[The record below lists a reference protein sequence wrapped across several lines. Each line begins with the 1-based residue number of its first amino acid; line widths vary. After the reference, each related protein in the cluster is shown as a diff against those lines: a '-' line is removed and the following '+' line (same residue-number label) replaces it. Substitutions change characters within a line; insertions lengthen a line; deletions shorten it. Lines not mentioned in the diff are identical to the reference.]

1 MFDTSKLEDSFF
13 NMKHP
18 ILAMLAIGLIIK
30 ISMMT
35 LAYTFDTNYWAIVT
49 RNIQMGEGLYG
60 LRGYYYTPVWGY
72 ILGFVSMFDSFFFNI
87 GELGI
92 RVMDFIGFENG
103 NYMDF
108 SANVTSVGF
117 MMSYKVILLLFDVAL
132 AYMMYWLVDD
142 VTKNKRK
149 AQVAFLLTFLC
160 PTIFAAYTVLGMPD
174 IVSATMVLLS
184 IVLLRKNHSMSAG
197 ACFAIAVLNKFFP
210 AFIFFPIVGYAF
222 SKGADRKEG
231 MMNVAKAFSGALIM
245 TLVIMFPHIM
255 DGNIMSAFSFITDR
269 ATVSSESEILDY
281 LISYSAVIVGAVSMV
296 VSLILGIRLIKQP
309 QDGDPI
315 NRFMW
320 YSLISLAVVFIYP
333 PNPQYVVSLFPFLV
347 YCIMVMPKGL
357 MGSWGLISVGGFMQ
371 SVSALTSLFLPLAVF
386 TDLISVDS
394 VIAATKALC
403 GSLPLTYM
411 EIFAMAGN
419 VIQYIGILLILYYIY
434 RHRSLIQ
441 EGPVVTDDSA

>member
-1 MFDTSKLEDSFF
+1 M
-13 NMKHP
+13 
-18 ILAMLAIGLIIK
+18 
-30 ISMMT
+30 
-35 LAYTFDTNYWAIVT
+35 
-49 RNIQMGEGLYG
+49 
-60 LRGYYYTPVWGY
+60 
-72 ILGFVSMFDSFFFNI
+72 
-87 GELGI
+87 
-92 RVMDFIGFENG
+92 
-103 NYMDF
+103 
-108 SANVTSVGF
+108 
-117 MMSYKVILLLFDVAL
+117 
-132 AYMMYWLVDD
+132 
-142 VTKNKRK
+142 
-149 AQVAFLLTFLC
+149 TFLC

-222 SKGADRKEG
+222 SKGADRKES